1 MESQLIS
8 FMIGALDVDDDANNE
23 SKGGATIARLI
34 NTAMIPTP
42 IKIHFLGF
50 LVILKRGIRNCG
62 KWHIMLHVYKNST
75 NS

>member
-1 MESQLIS
+1 
-8 FMIGALDVDDDANNE
+8 MIGALDVDDDANNK
-23 SKGGATIARLI
+23 SKGGATIQVTARPI